1 MLLSLFNPGGI
12 WLGLDERVLS
22 VSISKTDTLLHLWS
36 LVEDALVDTDNLSYK
51 LGCLFGRPIE
61 LNLLSWKTELRY

>member
-22 VSISKTDTLLHLWS
+22 VSISKTETLLHLWS
-36 LVEDALVDTDNLSYK
+36 LVEEALVDTDNLSYK
-51 LGCLFGRPIE
+51 LGCLFVRPIE
-61 LNLLSWKTELRY
+61 LILLSWKTELRY